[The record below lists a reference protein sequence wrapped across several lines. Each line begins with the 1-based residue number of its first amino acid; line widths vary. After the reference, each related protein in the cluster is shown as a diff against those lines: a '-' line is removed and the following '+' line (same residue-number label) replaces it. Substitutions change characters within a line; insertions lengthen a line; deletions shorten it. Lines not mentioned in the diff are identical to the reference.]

1 MPQYMVTRFVLKV
14 SVMSFILKCEQYQK
28 SQFVMA
34 DPVYFLSQHLN
45 IFGPEALVSY
55 VIKLETKPIPLKIT
69 LF

>member
-1 MPQYMVTRFVLKV
+1 MVTIFVLKV

-34 DPVYFLSQHLN
+34 DPVLDIIREYV
-45 IFGPEALVSY
+45 EYLVQINY
-55 VIKLETKPIPLKIT
+55 L